1 MLQYIIILLIIIRIV
16 MKAKTKRKLKRC
28 LFLLIL
34 TGIASML
41 IMSSYKAKIKQ
52 PSQAIQSLDIHF
64 ERDARCEEDNG
75 KFKNGSCV
83 KCGKSIYDTGYLALA
98 PLGKHIPISEK
109 FQSKTEFLRQYNEEK
124 KLKAA
129 SKLTYVLLAVYIV
142 LGTLLALKIRK
153 VGA

>member
-1 MLQYIIILLIIIRIV
+1 MLQYIVFLLIIIRIA

-28 LFLLIL
+28 LCLLIF

-41 IMSSYKAKIKQ
+41 IMSSYKARIAQ
-52 PSQAIQSLDIHF
+52 PSQTIQSLDIHF

-75 KFKNGSCV
+75 IFHNGNCV
-83 KCGKSIYDTGYLALA
+83 KCGKSIYDTGYLA
-98 PLGKHIPISEK
+98 PLGKHIPISEN

-124 KLKAA
+124 NLKAA

-142 LGTLLALKIRK
+142 LGTLLVLKIRK